1 MDRNLSVI
9 LLENNL
15 HAAWNDY
22 VALHPHSMFSHHLGW
37 KTIIERTY
45 GHKTYYLLA
54 LRLNDL
60 VPNAKTTER
69 LNNPINSSNPTNP
82 SNIIVGVLPLVH
94 LKHPLFGNSLISM
107 PFLDHGGILADS
119 LEAERSLLAEA
130 VRLAGSLRAQSV
142 ELRHL
147 DPISLA
153 KANGMDE
160 AIPMSGAGIAGWSIR
175 VRSHKFRMLLSLS
188 PSSELLMKSFKSKL
202 RSQIHKPI
210 KEGLASKVGG
220 QELVDD
226 FYKVF
231 STNMRD
237 LGSPVHSKELIVNVL
252 RQFREVAKI
261 VMIYRNETPVACSLM
276 IGFKDT
282 MSNPWASSLLEY
294 RELSPNM
301 LLYWTMLEYASNQGF
316 TFFDFGRSSVD
327 EGTYHFKEQ
336 WGAKPL
342 PLAWYYISNGRR
354 FASMGTDKTKF
365 GKAISCWQKLPVPV
379 TKVIGPMIRK
389 YISL

>member
-1 MDRNLSVI
+1 MNGNPSVI
-9 LLENNL
+9 LLDESL
-15 HAAWNDY
+15 HSGWNEY
-22 VALHPHSMFSHHLGW
+22 VTSHPQGLFSHHLGW
-37 KTIIERTY
+37 KSIIEKTY
-45 GHKTYYLLA
+45 GHKTYYMVA
-54 LRLNDL
+54 VRFEE
-60 VPNAKTTER
+60 KER
-69 LNNPINSSNPTNP
+69 SV
-82 SNIIVGVLPLVH
+82 VGVLPLVH
-94 LKHPLFGNSLISM
+94 LKHPFLTNSMISL
-107 PFLDHGGILADS
+107 PFLDCGGILADNPEVENS
-119 LEAERSLLAEA
+119 LLEEAIRLARSLK
-130 VRLAGSLRAQSV
+130 VRSV

-147 DPISLA
+147 EPIFSL
-153 KANGMDE
+153 KSNGGDE
-160 AIPMSGAGIAGWSIR
+160 AVSMVGPDFPDWSVQ
-175 VRSHKFRMLLSLS
+175 VRSHKVRMLLAL
-188 PSSELLMKSFKSKL
+188 PSSSEILMKSFKSKL
-202 RSQIHKPI
+202 RSQIHRPI
-210 KEGLASKVGG
+210 KAGLISKVGG
-220 QELVDD
+220 EELVDD

-252 RQFREVAKI
+252 RQFQQVAKI
-261 VMIYRNETPVACSLM
+261 AMIYRNETPVACSLM
-276 IGFKDT
+276 TGFKNT

-354 FASMGTDKTKF
+354 FDSMGTDKTKF
-365 GKAISCWQKLPVPV
+365 SKAISCWQKLPVPV

-389 YISL
+389 YIGL